1 MRNIFVSIA
10 AAAALLVFASCAK
23 EGTARFDGN
32 YTFKTGGTITVL
44 PKEDATAE
52 AGPQTISLTAEG
64 GQMDV
69 LTVDKKTGDMIVTMN
84 ITGGTVLTFN
94 AVAQGK
100 TLTLEKTERVV
111 KIPVGADLTDLAK
124 PEANVT
130 VSGYGER
137 FTDVIIFRLTYEG
150 GYTFLGTE
158 YFIQSSSVDCV
169 AKEN

>member
-1 MRNIFVSIA
+1 MRTTFLTIA
-10 AAAALLVFASCAK
+10 AAAAFLVFASCSK

-44 PKEDATAE
+44 PKEGATAE

-64 GQMDV
+64 GQMDI

-100 TLTLEKTERVV
+100 ILTLVQTDRTVQ
-111 KIPVGADLTDLAK
+111 IPVGTELTK
-124 PEANVT
+124 PNANVKVT
-130 VSGYGER
+130 GQGER
-137 FTDVIIFRLTYEG
+137 FTDVVIFRLNYEG
-150 GYTFLGTE
+150 GYTYLGTE
-158 YFIQSSSVDCV
+158 YVIQSSSVDCV
-169 AKEN
+169 AKKN

>member
-1 MRNIFVSIA
+1 M
-10 AAAALLVFASCAK
+10 LVFASCAK

-44 PKEDATAE
+44 PKEGATAE

-69 LTVDKKTGDMIVTMN
+69 LTVDKKTGKMVVTMN

-100 TLTLEKTERVV
+100 TLTLEETDRTV
-111 KIPVGADLTDLAK
+111 KLPVGTELTKVD
-124 PEANVT
+124 ANVT
-130 VSGYGER
+130 VSGYGEK

-150 GYTFLGTE
+150 GYTLLGTE